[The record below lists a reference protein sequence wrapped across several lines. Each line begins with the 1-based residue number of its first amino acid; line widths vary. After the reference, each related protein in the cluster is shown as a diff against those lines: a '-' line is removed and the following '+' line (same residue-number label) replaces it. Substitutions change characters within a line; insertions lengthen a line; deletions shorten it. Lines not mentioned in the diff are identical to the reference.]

1 MSVSNTQKTSKGEE
15 IPVPKRKDFLKN
27 LKKAATPKESAPDSS
42 KK

>member
-1 MSVSNTQKTSKGEE
+1 MDKTQTTPKGEE

-27 LKKAATPKESAPDSS
+27 LKKAAAPKESAPPNSP